1 MELVDRYVHEVGR
14 HLPRHSRADI
24 ETEIRSLIEDT
35 LDGYAKKQGRD
46 VDEEMV
52 VAVLQEFGNPQKV
65 AASYRTGKQYLVGP
79 ELFSVFKIVLTVVV
93 AVLSVLYLIGILI
106 ALGNS
111 GDFFGTLWSIVSGT
125 LPEYL
130 SSLTG
135 VLGIIVIV
143 FAVLERVL
151 PDLEIDLDEDEEW
164 DPRKLEKIDDTNQ
177 VNRTGQII
185 GIVFLVILLVLFN
198 LFPQLV
204 GIYIFTD
211 EGTSFVSVLV
221 DGYEQLMP
229 WINIWWISSI
239 LLKLFIIRQGQWTT
253 ATRLGEIGI
262 NLLGLY
268 VLYQIFSGVPFLGV
282 NPEWSSGSVDWAV
295 ALFVSLRPVATLL
308 TRMILG
314 IILIVSLIEIVG
326 QAWKLAT
333 NRPAP
338 TWRAP

>member
-14 HLPRHSRADI
+14 HLPRRNRADI

-46 VDEEMV
+46 VDEDMV
-52 VAVLQEFGNPQKV
+52 VAVLQEFGNPDKV

-79 ELFSVFKIVLTVVV
+79 ELFPIFKIVLTVVV
-93 AVLSVLYLIGILI
+93 TVLSALYLIGMLI
-106 ALGNS
+106 ALGNAE
-111 GDFFGTLWSIVSGT
+111 DFLGTLWSIVSGT

-130 SSLTG
+130 SSITG

-143 FAVLERVL
+143 FAILERVL

-177 VNRTGQII
+177 VSRAGQII
-185 GIVFLVILLVLFN
+185 GIVFLAILLVLFN
-198 LFPQLV
+198 FFPHLV
-204 GIYIFTD
+204 GIYMFTD
-211 EGTSFVSVLV
+211 EGMGFVSVLV

-229 WINIWWISSI
+229 WINIWWIASI
-239 LLKLFIIRQGQWTT
+239 LLKVFILRQGQWTT

-268 VLYQIFSGVPFLGV
+268 VLYQIFTGVPFLGV
-282 NPEWSSGSVDWAV
+282 NPEWSSGSVEWAV
-295 ALFVSLRPVATLL
+295 TLFESLRPVASLL
-308 TRMILG
+308 TKMILG
-314 IILIVSLIEIVG
+314 IIFIVSVFEIVG
-326 QAWKLAT
+326 QVWKLVT

-338 TWRAP
+338 AWRAP